1 MKRTSLLG
9 FSTIVAVSLSCGGAG
24 IDGRGPQVY
33 QDAKEIVREAKQGI
47 TEISADE
54 LREKIENEE
63 MFMLIDVREPDEYFE
78 NMIDGAF
85 NVPRGILEFKMGDER
100 YWDEQ
105 GMYVPEKTEEL
116 IIYSHRGNRGTLAT
130 ETLITLGYENVKNL
144 QGGWMVWEY
153 GPDALEEEEE
163 APSSGG
169 CGG

>member
-1 MKRTSLLG
+1 
-9 FSTIVAVSLSCGGAG
+9 
-24 IDGRGPQVY
+24 
-33 QDAKEIVREAKQGI
+33 
-47 TEISADE
+47 
-54 LREKIENEE
+54 
-63 MFMLIDVREPDEYFE
+63 
-78 NMIDGAF
+78 
-85 NVPRGILEFKMGDER
+85 MGDER